1 MSRATG
7 AIALFLTLACTPASP
22 PPPAF
27 TPPPPVV
34 PLFQALG
41 PHHHAIST
49 KSQLAQRYFDQGL
62 VLTFGFNHAE
72 AIRSFQEAA
81 RQDPACAMCWW
92 GVAQALG
99 PNINLPMAPEDNP
112 AALAAVKEA
121 QRLAQGASSAE
132 RLYIEAVAKR
142 YSAAPDAD
150 RAALDRAYSDAMREV
165 ARQLPED
172 LDAATLFAESLMDL
186 SPWDYWTR
194 SGEPKANTGELVA
207 TLERV
212 LAANPDHPGAIHLY
226 IHAVEASKD
235 PDRAVPYAD
244 RLTRLV
250 PDAGHL
256 VHMPTHIYQRV
267 GRYHDAAEW
276 NARAAEADEAYLAW
290 CRNGGFYPVAYY
302 PHNVHFLW
310 SAATMEGRSALA
322 IESARKVV
330 SRVTPEIYARFPPLE
345 AFEPTPLLALA
356 RFGRW
361 NEILAEPAPAA
372 DLRFST
378 GMWHYARGLALANTG
393 RLAEAEAARRSLAS
407 LAADE
412 TLAPQ
417 NLGGGTAGELLS
429 IAEAVLAA
437 EIAGRRGVREQQVQL
452 LEAAVKLQDGLP
464 YYEPPGWDY
473 PIRQAL
479 GAALLDAGRPAD
491 AERVYREDLREF
503 RENGWSLFG
512 LARALELQGK
522 RSEAADARKRFEAA
536 WQHADVKLKR
546 SRF

>member
-1 MSRATG
+1 
-7 AIALFLTLACTPASP
+7 
-22 PPPAF
+22 
-27 TPPPPVV
+27 
-34 PLFQALG
+34 
-41 PHHHAIST
+41 
-49 KSQLAQRYFDQGL
+49 
-62 VLTFGFNHAE
+62 
-72 AIRSFQEAA
+72 
-81 RQDPACAMCWW
+81 
-92 GVAQALG
+92 
-99 PNINLPMAPEDNP
+99 
-112 AALAAVKEA
+112 
-121 QRLAQGASSAE
+121 
-132 RLYIEAVAKR
+132 
-142 YSAAPDAD
+142 
-150 RAALDRAYSDAMREV
+150 
-165 ARQLPED
+165 
-172 LDAATLFAESLMDL
+172 MDL

-194 SGEPKANTGELVA
+194 SGEPKASTGELVA

-330 SRVTPEIYARFPPLE
+330 SKVSPEIYAKFPPLE
-345 AFEPTPLLALA
+345 AYEPTPLLALA

-372 DLRFST
+372 NLRYST

-393 RLAEAEAARRSLAS
+393 RLAEAEAARRSLAA

-437 EIAGRRGVREQQVQL
+437 EIAGKRGVREQQVQL

-522 RSEAADARKRFEAA
+522 RADAADARKRFEAA